1 MKLLLLISLLLISGC
16 QDKKNLLNLLFP
28 STMVIDY
35 QDNFYEVSLQVDNL
49 NTLVKK
55 EIEASEEQPRLLV
68 ATSVR
73 CFLQ

>member
-49 NTLVKK
+49 NTLVK
-55 EIEASEEQPRLLV
+55 
-68 ATSVR
+68 
-73 CFLQ
+73 